1 VSKIAF
7 VFPGQGSQ
15 KTGMGL
21 EIYKATETAKQV
33 FADADKTL
41 GYALSQ
47 LCFEGPE
54 EQLRL
59 TKNTQPAILT
69 TSIALWKVLDAQL
82 NRKPDFVAG
91 HSLGEYSALVA
102 AGSLSFADAVLT
114 VHKRGTYMEEAVP
127 AGEGAMSAVMN
138 LDRDKLVEICKE
150 VSHEGHVV
158 EPANFNSPNQI
169 VISGHQAA
177 VKEAGEKA
185 VEAGARR
192 VIPLSVSGPFHSSL
206 MQPAADRLADHLASV
221 PIREAKVPVVANAT
235 ARGVT
240 DSEAIQQLLV
250 QQVASPV
257 LWEDSVRYM
266 LEEGVTVF
274 VEIGAGNVLSGLI
287 KKVDRKV
294 KTLSVQDPESLKQ
307 AVETLQSLK

>member
-1 VSKIAF
+1 
-7 VFPGQGSQ
+7 
-15 KTGMGL
+15 
-21 EIYKATETAKQV
+21 
-33 FADADKTL
+33 
-41 GYALSQ
+41 
-47 LCFEGPE
+47 
-54 EQLRL
+54 
-59 TKNTQPAILT
+59 
-69 TSIALWKVLDAQL
+69 
-82 NRKPDFVAG
+82 
-91 HSLGEYSALVA
+91 
-102 AGSLSFADAVLT
+102 
-114 VHKRGTYMEEAVP
+114 
-127 AGEGAMSAVMN
+127 
-138 LDRDKLVEICKE
+138 
-150 VSHEGHVV
+150 
-158 EPANFNSPNQI
+158 

-185 VEAGARR
+185 LEAGARR

-221 PIREAKVPVVANAT
+221 PIREANVPVVANAT

>member
-1 VSKIAF
+1 MSKIAF

-21 EIYKATETAKQV
+21 EIFQATDTAKQV
-33 FADADKTL
+33 FSDADKTL
-41 GYALSQ
+41 GYPLSR

-54 EQLRL
+54 EELRL
-59 TKNTQPAILT
+59 TANTQPAILT
-69 TSIALWKVLDAQL
+69 TSIALWKVLDEKL
-82 NRKPDFVAG
+82 DRKPDFVAG

-102 AGSLSFADAVLT
+102 AGSISFADAVLT
-114 VHKRGTYMEEAVP
+114 VHKRGTFMEEAVP

-138 LDRDKLVEICKE
+138 LDRGKLVEICKE
-150 VSHEGHVV
+150 VSGEGHVV

-177 VKEAGEKA
+177 VNEAGEKA
-185 VEAGARR
+185 LEAGARR

-206 MQPAADRLADHLASV
+206 MKPAADRLADHLATVS
-221 PIREAKVPVVANAT
+221 IREAKVPVVANAT
-235 ARGVT
+235 AQGVT
-240 DSEAIQQLLV
+240 DSEAIQRLLI

-266 LEEGVTVF
+266 VEEGVTLF
-274 VEIGAGNVLSGLI
+274 VEIGVGNVLSGLI
-287 KKVDRKV
+287 RKVNRKV
-294 KTLSVQDPESLKQ
+294 KTISVHDPESLKQ
-307 AVETLQSLK
+307 AAETLQSLN

>member
-1 VSKIAF
+1 MSKVAF

-15 KTGMGL
+15 KAGMGL
-21 EIYKATETAKQV
+21 EIFQETDTAKQI
-33 FADADKTL
+33 FSDADKTL
-41 GYALSQ
+41 GYPLSR

-54 EQLRL
+54 EELRL
-59 TKNTQPAILT
+59 TANTQPAILT
-69 TSIALWKVLDAQL
+69 TSIALWKVLEERLDQ
-82 NRKPDFVAG
+82 KPDFVAG
-91 HSLGEYSALVA
+91 HSLGEYTALVA
-102 AGSLSFADAVLT
+102 AGSLSFVDAVLT

-138 LDRDKLVEICKE
+138 LDRNKLVEICKE
-150 VSHEGHVV
+150 VSREEHVV

-169 VISGHQAA
+169 VISGHHAA

-185 VEAGARR
+185 LEAGARR

-206 MQPAADRLADHLASV
+206 MKPAADRLADHLETIS
-221 PIREAKVPVVANAT
+221 IREAKVPVVANAT
-235 ARGVT
+235 AQGVT
-240 DSEAIQQLLV
+240 DSEAIQRLLI

-266 LEEGVTVF
+266 LEEGVTTF

-294 KTLSVQDPESLKQ
+294 KTISVYDPESLNQ
-307 AVETLQSLK
+307 AAETLQSLK